1 MTLSLMITAILAAF
15 FTLISPCIL
24 PILPV
29 YFSIISGFNID
40 DYKTLKDDK
49 LRRKK
54 LIKNTII
61 GTFFF
66 ILGFSVIFILL
77 GTILF
82 GISHT
87 LKQNRFIFEKISSI
101 IIFLF
106 GLYIL
111 FQDKIKFIYYEY
123 KPFANLK
130 IKKGNIFSSFILGLS
145 LSFGWTPCISPFL
158 GTILL
163 SAASSNNALKGFF
176 LLIIYC
182 FTLLIFFIFIGLIFA
197 FFTDKFKLISK
208 KSKIIKV
215 ISGILLMIT
224 GGLIFFNLF

>member
-1 MTLSLMITAILAAF
+1 MTLSSMITAILAAF

-24 PILPV
+24 PVLPV
-29 YFSIISGFNID
+29 YFSVVSGFNID
-40 DYKTLKDDK
+40 DYKILKDDK
-49 LRRKK
+49 LRRIK

-61 GTFFF
+61 GTIFF
-66 ILGFSVIFILL
+66 ILGFSVVFILL

-87 LKQNRFIFEKISSI
+87 LKQNRFIFGKIASI
-101 IIFLF
+101 IIFLS

-111 FQDKIKFIYYEY
+111 FQDKLKFIYYEF

-130 IKKGNIFSSFILGLS
+130 LIRGNIFSSFILGIS

-163 SAASSNNALKGFF
+163 SAALKQTALKGFL
-176 LLIIYC
+176 LLIIYSL
-182 FTLLIFFIFIGLIFA
+182 TMLILFIIIGLIFA
-197 FFTDKFKLISK
+197 FSIDKFKLVSK
-208 KSKIIKV
+208 KVDILKII
-215 ISGILLMIT
+215 SAILLIIM
-224 GGLIFFNLF
+224 GVSMFFRLI